1 MTNLNEQESRP
12 EVEPWIQLAEL
23 IDQGDDDRIDEF
35 LESIPPSE
43 TARAL
48 SRLESEQRQKLLS
61 LLDPEETVELFNDLP
76 DEQVAHIIESLD
88 PREAA
93 LIVDEMPGDD
103 QADILADLGV
113 ANAEA
118 ILQAMPKEDAQIARE
133 LLQYEEDT
141 AGGLMIVDYL
151 AYPEDMTVAE
161 VLEDLDVN
169 SEKYTDYH
177 VQYAYVTTA
186 DNKLKGVLRMRDIPL
201 AGRGRNIGSVMVDSP
216 LSVSVHTPLDELI
229 GLFEESEFIGIP
241 VTEDDGGLVGVVQ
254 RDDVMEAAGERDRDS
269 YLKAS
274 GIVGGDELRSMPL
287 WQRARRRLSWLT
299 INILLNIISASV
311 IAVYQDTLSSVIALA
326 VFLPI
331 ISDMSGCSGNQA
343 IAVSI
348 RELTIGM
355 VKPYEVIRV
364 LGKEIGIGI
373 INGIVLGAL
382 LGMVA
387 FLWKGNPWL
396 GLVVGGALAVNTVV
410 AVCLGGS
417 IPLILKWRN
426 RDPALASGPILTTVT
441 DMCGFFFALGFATV
455 ALKLLVD

>member
-1 MTNLNEQESRP
+1 MTNPNEQENRP
-12 EVEPWIQLAEL
+12 EIEPWIQLAQL

-48 SRLESEQRQKLLS
+48 ARLEDGQRQKLLS
-61 LLDPEETVELFNDLP
+61 LLDPEETVELLNDLP
-76 DEQVAHIIESLD
+76 DEQVAHIIENLD
-88 PREAA
+88 PHEAA

-118 ILQAMPKEDAQIARE
+118 ILLAMPKEDAQIARE

-151 AYPEDMTVAE
+151 AYSEDMTVGQ
-161 VLEDLDVN
+161 VLEDLDCN

-177 VQYAYVTTA
+177 VQYAYVTTV

-201 AGRGRNIGSVMVDSP
+201 AGRSRQINAVMVESP

-229 GLFEESEFIGIP
+229 GLFEDSGFIGIP
-241 VTEDDGGLVGVVQ
+241 VTDDSGDLVGVVQ

-274 GIVGGDELRSMPL
+274 GIVGGEELRSMPV
-287 WQRARRRLSWLT
+287 WQRARRRLSWLS
-299 INILLNIISASV
+299 INIFLNIIAASV
-311 IAVYQDTLSSVIALA
+311 IAMYQDTIAAVIALA

-343 IAVSI
+343 VAVSI
-348 RELTIGM
+348 RELTLGL
-355 VKPYEVIRV
+355 VKPYEIARV

-373 INGIVLGAL
+373 INGVVLGAL
-382 LGMVA
+382 LGLVA
-387 FLWKGNPWL
+387 FLWKGNAWL
-396 GLVVGGALAVNTVV
+396 GFVVGGALAVNTVV
-410 AVCLGGS
+410 AVCLGGC
-417 IPLILKWRN
+417 IPLILKWCN
-426 RDPALASGPILTTVT
+426 RDPALASGPVLTTVT
-441 DMCGFFFALGFATV
+441 DMCGFFFALGFATA
-455 ALKLLVD
+455 ALNLLVV